1 MQYFRL
7 ILTSKERWKDRK
19 QLSHVLRCVL
29 KSHSLQCGEEIR
41 EVQYGVSWKVIKNKL
56 GERLRWLSSRMVTIE
71 IKRYDK
77 I

>member
-7 ILTSKERWKDRK
+7 ILTSKERWKGRK

-56 GERLRWLSSRMVTIE
+56 GERLKWLSSRMVTME

>member
-7 ILTSKERWKDRK
+7 ILTSKKRWQDRK
-19 QLSHVLRCVL
+19 QPNHVLRCVL
-29 KSHSLQCGEEIR
+29 KSPSLQCGEENR
-41 EVQYGVSWKVIKNKL
+41 EVQCGVSWKVIKNKL
-56 GERLRWLSSRMVTIE
+56 GERLRWLSNRMVTME

>member
-7 ILTSKERWKDRK
+7 ILTSKKRWQDRK
-19 QLSHVLRCVL
+19 QPNHVLRCVL
-29 KSHSLQCGEEIR
+29 KSPSLQCGEENR
-41 EVQYGVSWKVIKNKL
+41 EVQCGVSWKVIKNKV
-56 GERLRWLSSRMVTIE
+56 GERLRWLSSRMVTME